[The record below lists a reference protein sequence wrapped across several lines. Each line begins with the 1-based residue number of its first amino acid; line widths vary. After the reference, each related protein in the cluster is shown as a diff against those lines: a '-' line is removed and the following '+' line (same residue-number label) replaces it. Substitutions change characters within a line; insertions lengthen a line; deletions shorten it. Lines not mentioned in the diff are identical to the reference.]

1 VGAFGDRVNE
11 ARLAHVKLTVVLVR
25 EMDSQEIINGIWVI
39 EREFIVVAQCFDE
52 FIDVRGVSSLKETVV
67 CI

>member
-11 ARLAHVKLTVVLVR
+11 ARLAHVKLTAFLVR
-25 EMDSQEIINGIWVI
+25 EMDSQEIINGIWLI

-52 FIDVRGVSSLKETVV
+52 FIDVRGISSVKEIVV

>member
-1 VGAFGDRVNE
+1 
-11 ARLAHVKLTVVLVR
+11 VKLTVVLVR

-39 EREFIVVAQCFDE
+39 EREFIVVAQCFEE
-52 FIDVRGVSSLKETVV
+52 FIDVRGVLGVKETVV